1 VEPSVNFCRYTRVS
15 RRRQRRRRWD
25 SAPTEFYPFGEGY
38 RGYRLV
44 AFPSRKIYHLAAL
57 AVPHGAV
64 PASRSVDSHPSC
76 TCVHV
81 CASRGRRGGGAWVV
95 VVTSIYAAPAAR
107 LFADWIGTSLT
118 ASQTMYPGCQR
129 PGAAGNRFAWY
140 IYDGVS
146 IVTLFHAPT
155 LSLSLSLTLSS
166 SLPSPRARSQ
176 S

>member
-1 VEPSVNFCRYTRVS
+1 VELLVNFCRYTRAS
-15 RRRQRRRRWD
+15 LATEARCWN
-25 SAPTEFYPFGEGY
+25 SPPTEFYPLGEGY

-44 AFPSRKIYHLAAL
+44 AFPSRKIYRLAAL

-76 TCVHV
+76 TCVYV
-81 CASRGRRGGGAWVV
+81 CASRVRRGGL
-95 VVTSIYAAPAAR
+95 TSIYAAPAAR

-146 IVTLFHAPT
+146 IVTLFQPPS
-155 LSLSLSLTLSS
+155 LSLSLSL
-166 SLPSPRARSQ
+166 SLPPPRARSR